1 MSNKFRVELHV
12 DGIGPHR
19 DGSKID
25 FVDEV
30 ESNKAIFFA
39 PNGTGKTFLSRAFRT
54 VETVSDVKKHN
65 DFLSIGKDEGTFSF
79 KLKTI
84 ADEKEIK
91 IIIKRDHEAIV
102 TNTTDLI
109 FHVFNSD
116 FIAENVA
123 EHNYTPDGKIE
134 GYILGKTQIDLSED
148 KKKVIDLQ
156 SEIKDQDDCILKLI
170 EQSKR
175 ELKDHGVL
183 RTITEFSLLN
193 KDDLV
198 KRAVFDNIPAF
209 DVIDGQLTELS
220 RAPDNIQDIKIPI
233 LSYSEN
239 IFDTIQELLIQ
250 SYPKSEWDDE
260 FVDFYKN
267 NRLFI
272 EHGLDMMSGSNTC
285 PYCKQKLGNEALLL
299 IRSYKEFKNDK
310 EALVLS
316 EITKQIE
323 NIDSIIEQLK
333 NEAGRIDAAIIES
346 NRIKKYFPSLTDVD
360 ITSFDTSDSALTCL
374 ITLKKW
380 LNEKAKDIS
389 KVNNNVISQIE
400 LCRQYLKTC
409 ICYVTNA
416 ISVASS
422 INKVKD
428 HADSERRELRRN
440 LCKAEFNIYK
450 KKLAPLFEAQN
461 TAKKKLLDLQTEI
474 QKKESTVKISKK
486 TKVYETLT
494 TLLNAFFAGKYSLDK
509 DSFKLRFQGDCIG
522 ENASKILSDGEKNI
536 VAYCYFLATTHLLI
550 EHEDDYEKLF
560 FIIDDPISSM
570 DFSYVYLVAQT
581 LRDVK
586 TIFSIRN
593 HERIWVFTHNAE
605 FLSVVTRNFII
616 NKAYSMRVG
625 KIEELDHRLLLPYES
640 HLIDIV
646 KIARGELL
654 PTHTTGNSIRHVIE
668 TVCSFEYPQ
677 KGLEKYVAENDILSK
692 NAYIF
697 SVCQDLSHGK
707 IRMQMPFSN
716 DVLKNACTVVV
727 EFLTLKYKGQIDAI
741 K

>member
-1 MSNKFRVELHV
+1 M
-12 DGIGPHR
+12 
-19 DGSKID
+19 
-25 FVDEV
+25 
-30 ESNKAIFFA
+30 
-39 PNGTGKTFLSRAFRT
+39 
-54 VETVSDVKKHN
+54 
-65 DFLSIGKDEGTFSF
+65 
-79 KLKTI
+79 
-84 ADEKEIK
+84 
-91 IIIKRDHEAIV
+91 
-102 TNTTDLI
+102 
-109 FHVFNSD
+109 
-116 FIAENVA
+116 
-123 EHNYTPDGKIE
+123 
-134 GYILGKTQIDLSED
+134 
-148 KKKVIDLQ
+148 
-156 SEIKDQDDCILKLI
+156 
-170 EQSKR
+170 
-175 ELKDHGVL
+175 
-183 RTITEFSLLN
+183 
-193 KDDLV
+193 
-198 KRAVFDNIPAF
+198 
-209 DVIDGQLTELS
+209 
-220 RAPDNIQDIKIPI
+220 
-233 LSYSEN
+233 
-239 IFDTIQELLIQ
+239 
-250 SYPKSEWDDE
+250 
-260 FVDFYKN
+260 
-267 NRLFI
+267 
-272 EHGLDMMSGSNTC
+272 
-285 PYCKQKLGNEALLL
+285 L

-323 NIDSIIEQLK
+323 NIDSIIAQLK

-360 ITSFDTSDSALTCL
+360 ITAFDTSDSALTCL
-374 ITLKKW
+374 ITLKTW

-389 KVNNNVISQIE
+389 KVNNNVFSQIE

-409 ICYVTNA
+409 TCYVTNA

-440 LCKAEFNIYK
+440 LCKAQFNIYK

-461 TAKKKLLDLQTEI
+461 TAQKKLLELQTEI

-494 TLLNAFFAGKYSLDK
+494 TLLNAFFSGKYSLDK
-509 DSFKLRFQGDCIG
+509 DSFQLRFQGDCIG

-550 EHEDDYEKLF
+550 EQEDDYDKLF

-581 LRDVK
+581 LRDIK
-586 TIFSIRN
+586 TIFSIRK

-605 FLSVVTRNFII
+605 FLSVVARNFII

-716 DVLKNACTVVV
+716 EVLKNVCTVVV

>member
-19 DGSKID
+19 DGAKID

-233 LSYSEN
+233 ISYSEN

-299 IRSYKEFKNDK
+299 IRAYKEFKNDK

-323 NIDSIIEQLK
+323 NIDSIIEELK

-374 ITLKKW
+374 ITLKTW

-389 KVNNNVISQIE
+389 KVNNNVFSQIE

-409 ICYVTNA
+409 TCYVTNA

-440 LCKAEFNIYK
+440 LCKAQFNIYK

-461 TAKKKLLDLQTEI
+461 TAQKKLLELQTEI

-494 TLLNAFFAGKYSLDK
+494 TLLNAFFSGKYSLDK
-509 DSFKLRFQGDCIG
+509 DSFQLRFQGDCIG

-550 EHEDDYEKLF
+550 EQEDDYDKLF

-581 LRDVK
+581 LRDIK
-586 TIFSIRN
+586 TIFSIRK

-605 FLSVVTRNFII
+605 FLSVVARNFII

-707 IRMQMPFSN
+707 IRMQMPFTN
-716 DVLKNACTVVV
+716 EVLKNACTVVV